1 MAVLSVPAHAAS
13 DDAIAKEIVFAYQ
26 TMCVNGIGKP
36 EKFNATLKKLED
48 SKTILRL
55 PDDQT
60 KGLFKTK
67 GVAWTTKTESD
78 AELLVTHEA
87 NGVCAVRVRESDE
100 DALKDAFEVQVKNV
114 AKEVKG
120 ESVKVIDEK
129 KKKSGAGVLV
139 LRSDHQRCADGDGL
153 WYLDRVGEDQD
164 LPAYPDLQSG
174 RP

>member
-1 MAVLSVPAHAAS
+1 MKFVSVLFAGLMAVLSVPAHAAS

-67 GVAWTTKTESD
+67 GGGHARLDKIFDGHVDDVLAEIQDTLWEES
-78 AELLVTHEA
+78 A
-87 NGVCAVRVRESDE
+87 
-100 DALKDAFEVQVKNV
+100 
-114 AKEVKG
+114 
-120 ESVKVIDEK
+120 
-129 KKKSGAGVLV
+129 
-139 LRSDHQRCADGDGL
+139 
-153 WYLDRVGEDQD
+153 
-164 LPAYPDLQSG
+164 
-174 RP
+174 